1 MASFLTKQQLWA
13 YLSPAEHGVKPLVEN
28 LIDSAVQVQQAG
40 IDLSLQRLFEAESAA
55 TLAFTQAETTLPIY
69 KELEFDSDGKIFLSP
84 GCYKA
89 WLNEIVNIPKNL
101 LGIARPRSTLARSGA
116 SVVTALWDP
125 GYSGR
130 SEVLLVVHNPH
141 GLTIKRNTRIL
152 QLCFCELDQP
162 LSDDDQYQGRYQ
174 LENLN

>member
-1 MASFLTKQQLWA
+1 MTSFLTKYQLLA
-13 YLSPAEHGVKPLVEN
+13 YLSPGESGVKPLIEN
-28 LIDSAVQVQQAG
+28 LIDPSVQVQQAG
-40 IDLSLQRLFEAESAA
+40 IDLSLQRLFVPESGAS
-55 TLAFTQAETTLPIY
+55 LAFTQAETTLPTY
-69 KELEFDSDGKIFLSP
+69 KELEFDADGKVFLP
-84 GCYKA
+84 QGCYKA

-130 SEVLLVVHNPH
+130 SEVLLVVHNFY
-141 GLTIKRNTRIL
+141 GLTISRNTRIL

-162 LSDDDQYQGRYQ
+162 LNDGDEYQGRYQ